1 MQFGIQFFPAV
12 APAEKAAEQYFAECL
27 ELCELADGLGY
38 THVRTVE
45 HYFEPYGGY
54 SPSPLTFLAA
64 ASQRTRRAR
73 LVTGAVLPV
82 FHHPLKLAGEI
93 AMVDALSAGRL
104 DVGFA
109 RAFLPHEFQRFGVSI
124 DESVER
130 FREGLEQV
138 ELLLTREQVC
148 HSGRFHQFPTT
159 TSLPR
164 STQQPR
170 PKFYIAAV
178 ATPDSFEFAGRMG
191 HAVMT
196 IPVGAR
202 LRELLHVYR
211 EAWRDAG
218 HPGQG
223 EVMVAFHMLCDRD
236 GARARDVARPLIR
249 RYMDAQ
255 LEAASGWLSGTQ
267 SKDYKG
273 YDAMMAALRN
283 VDLDSMIASGAAWV
297 GDPDDIARSVDQ
309 VIEASGGF
317 EHASMQVNF
326 STLPLVE
333 ARRSMQLFAAEVMPR
348 FAEVPA

>member
-1 MQFGIQFFPAV
+1 MEFGIQFFPAV
-12 APAEKAAEQYFAECL
+12 GPAEKPADRYFAECL
-27 ELCELADGLGY
+27 ELCTLADDLGF
-38 THVRTVE
+38 THIRTVE
-45 HYFEPYGGY
+45 HYFEAYGGY
-54 SPSPLTFLAA
+54 SPNPLTFLAA

-93 AMVDALSAGRL
+93 AMVDALSGGRL

-138 ELLLTREQVC
+138 ELLLTRESVC
-148 HSGRFHQFPTT
+148 HDGRFHRFPAT

-164 STQQPR
+164 PTQQPR

-178 ATPDSFEFAGRMG
+178 ATPESFEFAGRMG
-191 HAVMT
+191 HAIMT
-196 IPVGAR
+196 IPVGPR
-202 LRELLHVYR
+202 MRELIGVYR
-211 EAWRDAG
+211 QAWAGAG
-218 HPGQG
+218 HDGRG

-236 GARARDVARPLIR
+236 GARARETARPLIR

-255 LEAASGWLSGTQ
+255 LAAASGWLSGTQ

-273 YDAMMAALRN
+273 YDAMMASLRN
-283 VDLDSMIASGAAWV
+283 VDLDSMMASGGAWV
-297 GDPDDIARSVDQ
+297 GDPDEIRRAIDRV
-309 VIEASGGF
+309 VEACGGF

-326 STLPLVE
+326 STLPLDE
-333 ARRSMQLFAAEVMPR
+333 ARRSMQLFAADVMPHYTGGGS
-348 FAEVPA
+348 